1 MSQMHVVALSLAFA
15 GFVVGL
21 LAAGYW
27 LLASRVDAIPVW
39 GDREPVDP
47 VMSQAGWIAGLLQAS
62 SESARLNRR
71 AAVLTAVAVVL
82 TTGSGVAGLFP

>member
-1 MSQMHVVALSLAFA
+1 MGLMRAVALSLAVA

-21 LAAGYW
+21 LAARYW
-27 LLASRVDAIPVW
+27 LRASRVDAIPVW

-47 VMSQAGWIAGLLQAS
+47 LMSQGGWIAGLLRAS
-62 SESARLNRR
+62 SESARLNQR

-82 TTGSGVAGLFP
+82 TTGSGVASLLT

>member
-1 MSQMHVVALSLAFA
+1 MAPMRLAALSLAVG
-15 GFVVGL
+15 GFVVGM
-21 LAAGYW
+21 LAAVYW
-27 LLASRVDAIPVW
+27 LSASRIDAIPAW

-71 AAVLTAVAVVL
+71 AAALTAVAVVL
-82 TTGSGVAGLFP
+82 TTGSGVAGLFV